1 MIKEVFTNGTT
12 IEEAVQN
19 GCKELGL
26 SVSDVEY
33 EVLQQPVK
41 KTLGL
46 FGGSPAKVRVF
57 VEISPAKFAQKYIE
71 DIVKGMGLDDITVT
85 SEVEDNTIT
94 LTIEGD
100 EASHL
105 IGRRGETLDAVQY
118 LTTLAANH
126 VDGNYNRIIINIGDY
141 REKREK
147 TLENLGRSVAFRV
160 KKSGK
165 QVELEPMNPY
175 ERRIIHTAVQK
186 VRGVISWSEGESIQR
201 HIIIGPDPNYTK
213 SDYNKNRRYGNNN
226 RGGYNKNRNNRYNNK
241 RNNTTDTQRKQINE
255 GEGLGLYGRIDNKS
269 YTDND

>member
-19 GCKELGL
+19 GCDELGFG
-26 SVSDVEY
+26 VSEVEY
-33 EVLQQPVK
+33 EVLQQPIK
-41 KTLGL
+41 KTFGL
-46 FGGSPAKVRVF
+46 FGGALAKVRVF
-57 VEISPAKFAQKYIE
+57 VDITPENIAKKYIE
-71 DIVKGMGLDDITVT
+71 DIIKGIGLDDVTVT
-85 SEVEDNTIT
+85 SEAEDNVIT
-94 LTIEGD
+94 FTIEG
-100 EASHL
+100 ENASNL
-105 IGRRGETLDAVQY
+105 IGRRGETLDAIQY
-118 LTTLAANH
+118 LTTLAANL
-126 VDGNYNRIIINIGDY
+126 VDGDYNRIIINIGNY

-147 TLENLGRSVAFRV
+147 TLENLGRSVAFKV

-186 VRGVISWSEGESIQR
+186 VRGVISWSEGESIKR

-213 SDYNKNRRYGNNN
+213 LNYNKNRRYGNNN
-226 RGGYNKNRNNRYNNK
+226 RGGYNKNRNNRYSS
-241 RNNTTDTQRKQINE
+241 TTDTQRKQINE